1 MPIVKQCI
9 CHLRSRAAFPPGSLF
24 SVTRSTPL
32 LASRSSHGSYQDSD
46 NRPQENSLFRSLIGL
61 SVIIGGTSAVVYF
74 NKTARNYAT
83 EKYPQLNDYFAKVD
97 TLLAQWQSKRPN
109 FELPQW
115 PKSAVIDDFSKTSS
129 PDVSISETERKLS
142 PSFPSVA
149 DVIREIEQ
157 VPVHLRGAKTDLQ
170 TAINDAERSAQEALA
185 DLRHLE
191 MTTKKHIEEQQRLMG
206 KQEVSRNMTEKLESA
221 QKRAAASHEIAQRH
235 LSELRS
241 ALDAA
246 KTSAS
251 QKEAELVQNAIRRY
265 SDLAYDLSGVVNE
278 VRRLQNY
285 LAISSTFANLEAEDR
300 SKLYQ
305 GLKSILPKP
314 TQDKLFVGEAGIEMT
329 REELNSLLVM
339 TLERIDKLFE
349 SLDASGV
356 QAKQRFVQSLKN
368 HSAVFNQLVR
378 DSVERELSHERAK
391 QELERFEWEKAA
403 RDHTDQEL
411 NLALARHGH
420 HLAQMLRLK
429 QEEMEHQFDY
439 RLREALTEQKQAL
452 EGELRKWIKRMEAI
466 EQVVDGR
473 ADIDRVAKE
482 TQALWLAVEA
492 LAFTL
497 EMPFSKI
504 GATGTPVRNELKPF
518 YTTAPLREF
527 INDVQKA
534 ATRSGNHEFALCIAD
549 SLPVEVLESGV
560 WTRQGLLS
568 RFNKVYDVCRSV
580 ALVDEAGCSLWSYF
594 MSWLQSKLLF
604 DSFSRRRLI
613 SRLPG
618 AASPLLTPDSEI
630 TDGETPDTF
639 CLLASAKAALMPAS
653 DAMVSVDSANCSDIE
668 FAVRLLSQLRGQP
681 AAVVADW
688 LEDARR
694 FLEVHQAVQALLAYT
709 TAQNISTFEERL

>member
-1 MPIVKQCI
+1 M
-9 CHLRSRAAFPPGSLF
+9 LLF
-24 SVTRSTPL
+24 
-32 LASRSSHGSYQDSD
+32 RSSHGSYQHSD
-46 NRPQENSLFRSLIGL
+46 NHPQQSSLFRSLIGL
-61 SVIIGGTSAVVYF
+61 GVIIGGTSAVVYF
-74 NKTARNYAT
+74 NKPIRDYVTD
-83 EKYPQLNDYFAKVD
+83 KYPQLNGYFAKVD
-97 TLLAQWQSKRPN
+97 TFLTEWRSKRLN

-115 PKSAVIDDFSKTSS
+115 PKPVVIDESYKAPS
-129 PDVSISETERKLS
+129 PDEMERKLS
-142 PSFPSVA
+142 PSFPSVS
-149 DVIREIEQ
+149 DVVRDIEQ
-157 VPVHLRGAKTDLQ
+157 VPVHLRSAKTDLQ
-170 TAINDAERSAQEALA
+170 TAIHNAERSAQEALA

-191 MTTKKHIEEQQRLMG
+191 MTTKKHIEEQTRLIE
-206 KQEVSRNMTEKLESA
+206 KQELSRSMTEKLESA

-235 LSELRS
+235 LSELRA

-246 KTSAS
+246 KASAS
-251 QKEAELVQNAIRRY
+251 QKETEFVQKAIHRY
-265 SDLAYDLSGVVNE
+265 SELAYDLSGVVNE

-285 LAISSTFANLEAEDR
+285 LAVSSTFATLEAEDR

-305 GLKSILPKP
+305 ELKSILPKP
-314 TQDKLFVGEAGIEMT
+314 TKDKLFLGESGTEMT

-339 TLERIDKLFE
+339 TLERINKLFE
-349 SLDASGV
+349 SLDASAAE
-356 QAKQRFVQSLKN
+356 AKQRFVHSLKT

-391 QELERFEWEKAA
+391 QELERFEWERAA
-403 RDHTDQEL
+403 REHTDQEL

-452 EGELRKWIKRMEAI
+452 EGELHKWIKRMEAI

-504 GATGTPVRNELKPF
+504 GASGTPLRNELKPF
-518 YTTAPLREF
+518 FTTAPLRDL
-527 INDVQKA
+527 IDDVQKA
-534 ATRSGNHEFALCIAD
+534 AARSGNHEFALRVTE
-549 SLPVEVLESGV
+549 SLPTKVLDSGV
-560 WTRQGLLS
+560 WTRQGLLY
-568 RFNKVYDVCRSV
+568 RFNKVYDVCKSV

-594 MSWLQSKLLF
+594 VSWVQSKLLF
-604 DSFSRRRLI
+604 DSLSRRRI
-613 SRLPG
+613 MARLPG

-630 TDGETPDTF
+630 TEGETPDAF
-639 CLLASAKAALMPAS
+639 CLLASAKAALIPAS
-653 DAMVSVDSANCSDIE
+653 DSMVNVDSVNCSDIE

-681 AAVVADW
+681 AAVAADW

-694 FLEVHQAVQALLAYT
+694 FLEVYQAIQALLAYT